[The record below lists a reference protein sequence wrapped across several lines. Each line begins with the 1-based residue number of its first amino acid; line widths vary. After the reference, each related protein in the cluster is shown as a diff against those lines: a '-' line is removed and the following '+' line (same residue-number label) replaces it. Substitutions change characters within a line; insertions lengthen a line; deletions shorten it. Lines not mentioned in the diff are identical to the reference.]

1 MCFRS
6 SWCRVSPHALLGIP
20 THISFARPRIQKTY
34 ACNSLRFNHLNIF
47 AGCGTEIET
56 LKADPPNH
64 LSNFLSEDTMFDLS
78 DPRSWTYFTN
88 WILVAVALVA
98 AGYIG
103 FGLLREKRA
112 RRLHARPHSDPH
124 TLILPDLGITMADGG
139 EKVASSESKNKKTP
153 A

>member
-1 MCFRS
+1 
-6 SWCRVSPHALLGIP
+6 
-20 THISFARPRIQKTY
+20 
-34 ACNSLRFNHLNIF
+34 
-47 AGCGTEIET
+47 
-56 LKADPPNH
+56 
-64 LSNFLSEDTMFDLS
+64 MFDLS

-88 WILVAVALVA
+88 WFLVAVALVA

-139 EKVASSESKNKKTP
+139 EKVAASEPKSKNTP